1 MNKTYKKIRSLL
13 FISLL
18 LIFVIFFGL
27 IYLITLGLPLQYN
40 SKIHIFL
47 KKKIYKL
54 FLYILNCNINLKNY
68 TDISKKKQ
76 KYIIILNHYTA
87 LEYFI
92 LNVIYPNSFTIVKSD
107 LLVANINSLL
117 KKLLVNL
124 QNTLFKQG
132 MLISY
137 IRGNSKSG
145 MECKEIIKKTIKSHN
160 IIIMPEGTS
169 TRCGIPKNFKK
180 GIFYL
185 AYENKIP
192 IIPLS
197 LKYNRDIGINP
208 GDKINLS
215 NWVDIEANIY
225 VHDEINTEDF
235 NNPDELHNYCFGLI
249 TNNL

>member
-1 MNKTYKKIRSLL
+1 
-13 FISLL
+13 
-18 LIFVIFFGL
+18 
-27 IYLITLGLPLQYN
+27 
-40 SKIHIFL
+40 
-47 KKKIYKL
+47 
-54 FLYILNCNINLKNY
+54 
-68 TDISKKKQ
+68 
-76 KYIIILNHYTA
+76 
-87 LEYFI
+87 
-92 LNVIYPNSFTIVKSD
+92 
-107 LLVANINSLL
+107 
-117 KKLLVNL
+117 
-124 QNTLFKQG
+124 

-169 TRCGIPKNFKK
+169 TMCGIPKAFKK

-225 VHDEINTEDF
+225 VHDEINPEDF